1 MVRSTTQHVVTCTF
15 TNVQRS
21 SMQLACVAIGY
32 MHLCVCMYPI
42 ATSTGMHAHAHTGKA
57 QAGTARLVNN
67 VII

>member
-1 MVRSTTQHVVTCTF
+1 MVRSTTQHVVTC

-67 VII
+67 III